1 MLFGMRQKLSIR
13 DVEKLLAQPTPQNK
27 IETAAKI
34 MAEAQNIKDDPVELA
49 LASDIIC
56 RLAADAEVA
65 VRQAVAWQ
73 IAHSPLL
80 TREVAEQLAHD
91 VGSVAFPILRY
102 APLTDETLVEVL
114 EGAEPRKA
122 LAVAGRKQLS
132 ARVSDAVINVGNV
145 KAIAVLM
152 GNTSATISTEALN
165 VVLDKYGLITPVS
178 NAMAHRADLSAEIVN
193 RLVGLVSV
201 GVRNYLIETHK
212 LPTDQ
217 IDSLIRQGREAALVQ
232 MIQPIGDRVDQIEPF
247 LRQLEERQ
255 QITPSFLFRALCAGE
270 LHIFRIGLA
279 VHGRLPMLAIDELLR
294 DRGPLGLPALMRR
307 CEIPMSLLPAFKA
320 ALHVWRESDYN
331 GEAIGRPAYQ
341 AGVLAA
347 VFEDCTPIDDADLD
361 HLLQNLFVIPEI
373 GLDRQAE

>member
-1 MLFGMRQKLSIR
+1 MFGMRQKLSIR

-34 MAEAQNIKDDPVELA
+34 MANAQHIKDDPAEMA

-56 RLAADAEVA
+56 RLAKDTELA
-65 VRQAVAWQ
+65 VRQAIAWQ

-80 TREVAEQLAHD
+80 TTEVADQLAHD
-91 VGSVAFPILRY
+91 VGTVAFPILRY
-102 APLTDETLVEVL
+102 APLPDETLIEVL
-114 EGAEPRKA
+114 DDSEPRKA
-122 LAVAGRKQLS
+122 LAVAGRKQISEQVS
-132 ARVSDAVINVGNV
+132 AAVISTENV

-152 GNTSATISTEALN
+152 GNSSAKISTNALHT
-165 VVLDKYGLITPVS
+165 VIEKYGLITPVS
-178 NAMAHRADLSAEIVN
+178 NAMAHRADLTAEIVDK
-193 RLVGLVSV
+193 LVGLVSM

-212 LPTDQ
+212 LPRDQ
-217 IDSLIRQGREAALVQ
+217 VDQLVRQGREAALVQ
-232 MIQPIGDRVDQIEPF
+232 MIQPISDRIDQIEPF
-247 LRQLEERQ
+247 LRRLEEKQ
-255 QITPSFLFRALCAGE
+255 QLTPSFLFRAVCAGE
-270 LHIFRIGLA
+270 LQIFRVGLA
-279 VHGRLPMLAIDELLR
+279 VRGRLPLLAIDELLR

-347 VFEDCTPIDDADLD
+347 VFEDCTPIDDAELD
-361 HLLQNLFVIPEI
+361 HLLQNLFMIPKV
-373 GLDRQAE
+373 DFSRPAA